1 MIEQVS
7 NVVHCEHL
15 ALRFIKE
22 FHVERL
28 KLYYG
33 RRQDAFELVM
43 IDGGQHLVDSVLG
56 WRGNPD
62 KRTTME
68 FDVKFADGDIVPLP
82 WTPDLHSTQQ
92 FEVFCDQDPLLFP
105 LRYSAKEAHQRIME
119 MSRLPITLVRPGDE
133 SYLDLRYFSTL
144 WYDQLELPESM
155 ARRYILRARYVGWRR
170 TVKGSTRIIA
180 EVMLFKEHLTPWN
193 NAQVYIFGSIFD
205 RTDKMFVVDSAFAKQ
220 GLSGYTTREGTSGA
234 FGRLQSSFPGGGE
247 GG

>member
-43 IDGGQHLVDSVLG
+43 ILTNAQLWSSTSNLQTATSY
-56 WRGNPD
+56 PY
-62 KRTTME
+62 
-68 FDVKFADGDIVPLP
+68 LP

-155 ARRYILRARYVGWRR
+155 ARRYILRARYICWMAPH
-170 TVKGSTRIIA
+170 S
-180 EVMLFKEHLTPWN
+180 
-193 NAQVYIFGSIFD
+193 
-205 RTDKMFVVDSAFAKQ
+205 
-220 GLSGYTTREGTSGA
+220 
-234 FGRLQSSFPGGGE
+234 
-247 GG
+247 

>member
-7 NVVHCEHL
+7 KVVHCEHL

-22 FHVERL
+22 FHVGRL

-43 IDGGQHLVDSVLG
+43 IDGDQHLVDSVLG

-92 FEVFCDQDPLLFP
+92 FEVFCDQDPQLFP

-119 MSRLPITLVRPGDE
+119 MSRLPITLVRPDDE

-155 ARRYILRARYVGWRR
+155 ARRYILRARYICWMAPH
-170 TVKGSTRIIA
+170 S
-180 EVMLFKEHLTPWN
+180 
-193 NAQVYIFGSIFD
+193 
-205 RTDKMFVVDSAFAKQ
+205 
-220 GLSGYTTREGTSGA
+220 
-234 FGRLQSSFPGGGE
+234 
-247 GG
+247 